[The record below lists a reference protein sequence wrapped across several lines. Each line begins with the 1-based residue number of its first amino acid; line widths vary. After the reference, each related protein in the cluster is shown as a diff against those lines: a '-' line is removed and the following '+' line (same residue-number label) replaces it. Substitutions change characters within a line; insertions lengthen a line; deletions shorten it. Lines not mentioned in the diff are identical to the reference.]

1 MAQLVT
7 HLLIECGVAQT
18 RAALLRNGQV
28 WKFWFG
34 PARGDEMSDLF
45 PRAGRRFAGRIKKTD
60 KALAAAFVDL
70 GDGRDAFLPLKKS
83 NKAYCID
90 GALIEVEIKAPPR
103 QAKGAALRFVGPLAE
118 GTPGR
123 LPPFIDP
130 ALEAAQTIGED
141 AEEVFVD
148 NGPALRVLRE
158 AGFEKASHESH
169 PVSLFE
175 KDGADQEFDA
185 AFDRVVP
192 LTGGGCLFIDEAQA
206 LTAIDV
212 DTGGLTA
219 SSPARLREKIA
230 FAAAEEAMRQVS
242 LRNIGGHIV
251 IDFPDIP
258 GEAGRKRFQ
267 AHLRKV
273 MSRLDG
279 AGAASFSRSGLYS
292 FTTPHHALSILDRFT
307 EEYAAAPVSGRRFTI
322 DAASK
327 MALAALERRLRSAPT
342 ARLRLH
348 VGAAIARY
356 LADHEIWRERLTQ
369 CYGPRFDVV
378 TEDKSGDR
386 DFDLAEQ

>member
-1 MAQLVT
+1 MAQLVK
-7 HLLIECGVAQT
+7 HLVIECGVAQT
-18 RAALLRNGQV
+18 RAALLMNGEV

-34 PARGDEMSDLF
+34 PARGDEVSDTF

-70 GDGRDAFLPLKKS
+70 GDGRDAFLPLRKS
-83 NKAYCID
+83 NEAYCID

-103 QAKGAALRFVGPLAE
+103 QSKGAALRFIGPLTE

-123 LPPFIDP
+123 LPPFTDA
-130 ALEAAQTIGED
+130 ALEAVQSIGEGAD
-141 AEEVFVD
+141 EILVD
-148 NGPALRVLRE
+148 DGPALRMLHM
-158 AGFEKASHESH
+158 AGFDNASHESH

-175 KDGADQEFDA
+175 KYGADQEFDA
-185 AFDRVVP
+185 AFERVVP
-192 LTGGGCLFIDEAQA
+192 LTGGGCLMIDEAQA

-212 DTGGLTA
+212 DTGGLRA
-219 SSPARLREKIA
+219 SSPERLREKIA

-273 MSRLDG
+273 MARLDG

-292 FTTPHHALSILDRFT
+292 FTAPHHALSLLDRFT
-307 EEYAAAPVSGRRFTI
+307 QADAAAPVPGRRFTI
-322 DAASK
+322 EAASK
-327 MALAALERRLRSAPT
+327 MALAALERRLRSAPSVRF
-342 ARLRLH
+342 RLCA
-348 VGAAIARY
+348 GAAIVEY
-356 LADHEIWRERLTQ
+356 LGENENWRGRLTQ
-369 CYGPRFDVV
+369 CYGLRFDIV

-386 DFDLAEQ
+386 NFDVTEQ